1 VYDATSSLT
10 LDVFYEGRFGL
21 NPMAHR

>member
-1 VYDATSSLT
+1 VYDATFSLT